1 MEQKPRTKSSK
12 IVNIISNC
20 IFIPVMIILVV
31 YFIYSMSIITKN
43 GVPSFFGQSYVRIMS
58 NSMVP
63 SGFKRGDVVIL
74 EKKMVSEIE
83 VGDVIA
89 FYYCVDG
96 CPNTNGTREE
106 ALENDFKI
114 GQETFTTTIY
124 FHKVYKITYDSYG
137 DTWFYT
143 YGTNNLK
150 SSNSDPNSVDIE
162 ANYKVDKETRGDH
175 VVGVYKE
182 SWLAGVIQFISSTQ
196 GMIILIIVPSAILLF
211 TLLLNIIEIADQMI
225 REKKQQ
231 KALADGELLERELDV
246 TTIIEEHEDE
256 DET

>member
-12 IVNIISNC
+12 IINIVSNC
-20 IFIPVMIILVV
+20 IFVPVMIILAV

-43 GVPSFFGQSYVRIMS
+43 GVPSFFGQSYVRILS
-58 NSMVP
+58 NSMKP
-63 SGFKRGDVVIL
+63 SGFNKGDVVIL

-83 VGDVIA
+83 VGDIIA
-89 FYYCVDG
+89 FYYCVDSI
-96 CPNTNGTREE
+96 PNYDGTEE
-106 ALENDFKI
+106 LALENDFRT
-114 GQETFTTTIY
+114 GQETFSTSIY
-124 FHKVYKITYDSYG
+124 FHKVYKIRYDSYG

-150 SSNSDPNSVDIE
+150 SSTSDPESVDIE
-162 ANYKVDKETRGDH
+162 ANYNVDKATRGDH

-225 REKKQQ
+225 REKKQKQ
-231 KALADGELLERELDV
+231 ALADGELRERELDV
-246 TTIIEEHEDE
+246 TTIIEEHDE
-256 DET
+256 DDT